1 VTLYRKL
8 RVVLIAA
15 ASSVLSAATSPG
27 LASIGDARRCS
38 GPSSHWGLTCVE
50 FRLRR
55 GICVQ
60 PHEVGLEPTRC
71 TRVPLHLP
79 AGDSSWGKTP
89 RSPAG
94 TILVPMSVELIDASG
109 TNCAD
114 NVNTRP
120 ASAWVPAR

>member
-1 VTLYRKL
+1 MFR
-8 RVVLIAA
+8 
-15 ASSVLSAATSPG
+15 SVFPL
-27 LASIGDARRCS
+27 
-38 GPSSHWGLTCVE
+38 GLTCVE

-114 NVNTRP
+114 NVNTPQRRHGSCKVTSQRTTSECP
-120 ASAWVPAR
+120 VAWCQR